1 MNIKKVIIIASI
13 IITIII
19 LIVIGILLYKHFKNK
34 NVKIENIK
42 RFRFNYSVG
51 YHMNGSY
58 AYEINYDGSHYIA
71 SIKKDGV
78 AEEDAK
84 MVIISKKDVKRV
96 ENVLVKYKVN
106 KWNGFDKVDKNVLD
120 GDSFSL
126 YVTFDDD
133 TSIDAHGYMRYPE
146 NYGKVKGELD
156 SIFNEFYDRK

>member
-13 IITIII
+13 IVTIII

-42 RFRFNYSVG
+42 RF
-51 YHMNGSY
+51 H
-58 AYEINYDGSHYIA
+58 INYDGSHYIA

-133 TSIDAHGYMRYPE
+133 TSIHAHGDMRYPE
-146 NYGKVKGELD
+146 NYGNVRGELD